1 MSDLRNDATEA
12 RDGIRDRDETTD
24 TIDREA
30 ITLQVY
36 SPMPNAMPVLV
47 YLVFLE
53 QAGVVMMRDDQG
65 SGWWRRLFRQ
75 RLHAHGPWDREQVI
89 DFMTL
94 AYGNDDSRW
103 PFRRRVVASF
113 FEGDADDA
121 RIAVGDRQRAA

>member
-1 MSDLRNDATEA
+1 MSDERNDTPDACHGLREREGATYA
-12 RDGIRDRDETTD
+12 VDP
-24 TIDREA
+24 EA
-30 ITLQVY
+30 ITLQTYAPLPV
-36 SPMPNAMPVLV
+36 PTPVLV

-53 QAGVVMMRDDQG
+53 QAGVVMMRDDRG

-94 AYGNDDSRW
+94 AYGADDARW

-113 FEGDADDA
+113 FEGEQDDA

>member
-1 MSDLRNDATEA
+1 VNDDRIQRPDADARNT
-12 RDGIRDRDETTD
+12 DEPIA
-24 TIDREA
+24 TIDRDA

-36 SPMPNAMPVLV
+36 SPLPTAMPVLV

-53 QAGVVMMRDDQG
+53 QAGVVMMRDDRG

-113 FEGDADDA
+113 FEAERDDA
-121 RIAVGDRQRAA
+121 CIAVGDRLRAA